1 VNIPV
6 HIARETKLARNIVT
20 CLLLYLSICLLPE
33 GDAQALVDADLKKIT
48 FEQKLNQ
55 KVSRGL
61 HFLDEDGHDVKLG
74 DYFGKRPVIL
84 VLGYYGCP
92 MLCTLVFNGMVEGLQ
107 DLKAGIGDEFEVV
120 HVSID
125 PHETPALAA
134 AKKKTYLRR
143 YGRAGAAT
151 GWHFLTGDKAS
162 IQQLAN
168 EVGFHYAYDEKSR
181 QYAHPSGLIILTPEG
196 KISHYLFGVNY
207 SGEEINSAIK
217 VASAGRVGSPVE
229 QVLLLCFHY
238 SPMTGKYAT
247 AVMIA
252 VRIGAAATVLLLARW
267 IIVAIRKDGI
277 KRGRNALSTA
287 KTG

>member
-1 VNIPV
+1 MCVF
-6 HIARETKLARNIVT
+6 
-20 CLLLYLSICLLPE
+20 LYLFICFLPK
-33 GDAQALVDADLKKIT
+33 GDAQGLLDADLKKIT

-55 KVSRGL
+55 QVSHDL
-61 HFLDEDGHDVKLG
+61 HFLDEDGHKVKLG
-74 DYFGKRPVIL
+74 GYFGKRPVIL

-107 DLKAGIGDEFEVV
+107 ELKGGIGDEFEVV
-120 HVSID
+120 HISID

-143 YGRAGAAT
+143 YGRAGAEK
-151 GWHFLTGDKAS
+151 GWHFLTGDEAS

-168 EVGFHYAYDEKSR
+168 EVGFHYAYDEKSK

-196 KISHYLFGVNY
+196 KVSHYLFGVNY
-207 SGEEINSAIK
+207 SGEEINSALK

-229 QVLLLCFHY
+229 QLLLLCFHY

-252 VRIGAAATVLLLARW
+252 VRISAAATVLLLARW

-277 KRGRNALSTA
+277 KRGRDTLSTA